1 MSSIKFSQLQTLAN
15 PPGDTIFPVVSSGTN
30 YRISLDTI
38 RLATIPS
45 WGSVTG
51 KPTFATVAFS
61 GLWQDI
67 ANKPT
72 IPTIPTNISY
82 FANDSQYITQSAFT
96 WNNLSGKPG
105 FAAIASSG
113 NWSDIVNKPSWLNS
127 NTVGVLYNSNGTIGW
142 TTATLGG
149 GGISTATVTALIA
162 NSLTNYTTTPF
173 KLTSS
178 TQVVSLDSS
187 GTLHTPLL
195 IPKSFTAVLVPV
207 YGFAPGYNPPGPT
220 GGDAWSYEVH
230 FVVSQDGTVETPRAR
245 D

>member
-142 TTATLGG
+142 TTATLGAG
-149 GGISTATVTALIA
+149 GSGATGWE
-162 NSLTNYTTTPF
+162 
-173 KLTSS
+173 LTSS

-187 GTLHTPLL
+187 GTLHTPL
-195 IPKSFTAVLVPV
+195 
-207 YGFAPGYNPPGPT
+207 
-220 GGDAWSYEVH
+220 
-230 FVVSQDGTVETPRAR
+230 
-245 D
+245 